1 MTDLIERIEPM
12 IPALRRYAR
21 ALLRDAELA
30 DDIVQDCLERVIA
43 RWSQR
48 RDTDEPRQWT
58 FAILHNL
65 AVDAMRRRARRGVH
79 LAIEEVDEREMAVA
93 GQQEDGL
100 RHDELVRALE
110 ALPPEQRSVVLLVS
124 VEDMT
129 YAEAARALDI
139 PLGTVMSRLS
149 RGRERL
155 QRALD
160 GELGMRAAATG
171 VSRLKRVK

>member
-1 MTDLIERIEPM
+1 MNDLIKQIEPM

-21 ALLRDAELA
+21 ALLRDPDLA
-30 DDIVQDCLERVIA
+30 DDLVQDCLERVIG

-48 RDTDEPRQWT
+48 RQGEEPRQWA

-65 AVDAMRRRARRGVH
+65 AIDSMRRRARRGVH
-79 LAIEEVDEREMAVA
+79 LAIDDVGENEMAVP
-93 GQQEDGL
+93 GRQEDGL
-100 RHDELVRALE
+100 RHEELVRALE
-110 ALPPEQRSVVLLVS
+110 ALPPDQRSVILLVS

-129 YAEAARALDI
+129 YAEAAKTLGI

-155 QRALD
+155 QKALD
-160 GELGMRAAATG
+160 GELGPPVRAAGAPTL
-171 VSRLKRVK
+171 RRMK

>member
-1 MTDLIERIEPM
+1 MKDLIERIEPM

-30 DDIVQDCLERVIA
+30 DDLVQDCLERVVG

-65 AVDAMRRRARRGVH
+65 AVDAMRRRTRRGVH
-79 LAIEEVDEREMAVA
+79 LAIEDVDEREMAVA
-93 GQQEDGL
+93 GGQEDGL
-100 RHDELVRALE
+100 RHAELLRALE
-110 ALPPEQRSVVLLVS
+110 TLPPDQRSVVLLVS

-129 YAEAARALDI
+129 YAEAAAALGI

-160 GELGMRAAATG
+160 GEPGSRPA